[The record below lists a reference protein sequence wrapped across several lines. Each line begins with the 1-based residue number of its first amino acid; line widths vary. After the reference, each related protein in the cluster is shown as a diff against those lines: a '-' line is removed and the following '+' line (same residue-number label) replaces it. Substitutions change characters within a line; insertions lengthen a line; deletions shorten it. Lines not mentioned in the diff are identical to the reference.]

1 MNKYF
6 EFVVAA
12 VFTVAFAV
20 LGALIII
27 EWLAGCGE
35 SYTDARGIVYL
46 YECVFIPQGG
56 NK

>member
-12 VFTVAFAV
+12 VFTIAFAV
-20 LGALIII
+20 LGAVILL
-27 EWLAGCGE
+27 EWLVGCGE
-35 SYTDARGIVYL
+35 SYVDASGIRHL
-46 YECVFIPQGG
+46 YECVFIN